1 MEGRSDSRPIVVKIG
16 GSTLGNHDTTLEDL
30 VALQKQ
36 GYRIVV
42 VHGGGSVV
50 SDWMKRHGAVP
61 RFVRGLRVT
70 DAMSLE
76 IATAVLTGLINKQMV
91 ASLLSRGAKAIGL
104 SGVDGAMLECQIANA
119 ELGFVGE
126 ITKVNPE
133 HIQSAMKD
141 GYMPIISPIGIH
153 SNDGSQHASCLLN
166 INGDTAA
173 GHMAR
178 AIEASHLIFLT
189 DVPAVLDGAGRP
201 VSRLS
206 IRGAQ
211 MFLRSG
217 IARGGMIP
225 KLEACLEAL
234 PTVPAADIIDG
245 RQPGA
250 LKACFQKDFTGT
262 RIYAKD

>member
-1 MEGRSDSRPIVVKIG
+1 MEGRSGSRPIVVKIG
-16 GSTLGNHDTTLEDL
+16 GSTLGSHDTTLKDL
-30 VALQKQ
+30 VALHQE
-36 GYRIVV
+36 GYSIAV

-50 SDWMKRHGAVP
+50 SDWMKRQGSVP

-70 DAMSLE
+70 DSVSLE
-76 IATAVLTGLINKQMV
+76 IATAVLAGLINKQLV
-91 ASLLSRGAKAIGL
+91 ASLLSLGAKAIGL
-104 SGVDGAMLECQIANA
+104 SGVDGGMLECQIANP

-126 ITKVNPE
+126 VTKVDPGP
-133 HIQSAMKD
+133 IYSAMKD
-141 GYMPIISPIGIH
+141 GYMPVISPIGIH
-153 SNDGSQHASCLLN
+153 SNDGSEHSSCLLN

-173 GHMAR
+173 GHLAR
-178 AIEASHLIFLT
+178 AIQASHLIFMT

-206 IRGAQ
+206 IRGVR

-234 PTVPAADIIDG
+234 PTVPIANIIDG

-250 LKACFQKDFTGT
+250 LQACFQEQGNGT
-262 RIYAKD
+262 RIHAKD